1 MTLNAQEAMQLKTD
15 VEILKASTNQVITAL
30 GESTEAQKE
39 NTKLIHSL
47 LIEMRERDVRDE
59 YKAKEIDEIKVSIKL
74 TDKSLTRYIEDNKE
88 PLSKLN
94 KHYKRKDQFI
104 SGITSTWGKIAA
116 GAILIGAAYVL
127 GFDLT
132 KILK

>member
-1 MTLNAQEAMQLKTD
+1 MTLNAQEAIQLKTD
-15 VEILKASTNQVITAL
+15 VEILKLSTNQVITAL

-59 YKAKEIDEIKVSIKL
+59 YRAKEIDGIKEAIKL
-74 TDKSLTRYIEDNKE
+74 TDKNLSGYIKDNRENLGRLSRRYD
-88 PLSKLN
+88 L
-94 KHYKRKDQFI
+94 KDKFI
-104 SGITSTWGKIAA
+104 TGITSTWGKIAA